1 MFDRLVMFVFRCLRG
16 GAAVTGA
23 LVSQFFSKFA
33 PVYKILKGPTPNVI
47 LDRLD
52 EG

>member
-1 MFDRLVMFVFRCLRG
+1 MFDQLVMFVFRCLRG
-16 GAAVTGA
+16 RAAVTGA

-33 PVYKILKGPTPNVI
+33 PVYKILKVLTPCVI
-47 LDRLD
+47 LDWLD